1 MFQDREL
8 QELDR
13 TSGPARS
20 RPKTKLQEGALIGQI
35 VIPRLGVSSVI
46 LEGTGDTTLRR
57 AIGHVRGTALPGQSG
72 NICLA
77 GHRDR
82 QFRPL
87 SGIAAG
93 DEVRIRTAK
102 GTEIY
107 RVVDAGIV
115 TPQHIDVLDKTSTN
129 TLTLITC
136 YPFDFIGSAPER
148 FIVRARAVG
157 GEHARASE

>member
-1 MFQDREL
+1 
-8 QELDR
+8 
-13 TSGPARS
+13 
-20 RPKTKLQEGALIGQI
+20 
-35 VIPRLGVSSVI
+35 VSSVI

-57 AIGHVRGTALPGQSG
+57 AVGHVPGTALPGQGG

-87 SGIAAG
+87 SGIATG
-93 DEVRIRTAK
+93 DEMRIRTAK

-115 TPQHIDVLDKTSTN
+115 TPEQTGVLAKTSSD

-136 YPFDFIGSAPER
+136 YPFDFIGSAPDR
-148 FIVRARAVG
+148 FVVRARLVG
-157 GEHARASE
+157 GEHARGSE